1 MEPFLGQIS
10 VFGFNFAPNG
20 WALCQGQI
28 MSISQNTA
36 LFSLLGTA
44 YGGNGTSNFGL
55 PNLQGNVTI
64 SQGQSLV
71 GQLYD
76 LGETGGASQIALS
89 RSENPAHTHNLMAS
103 ISLTDVNTAV
113 GNVLGRP
120 EVAGNPN
127 ATTGKIYNANTL
139 DTQLNT
145 PLSAVGGGG
154 THDNR
159 QPFLVLNYCIA
170 LRGIFPQ
177 RG

>member
-1 MEPFLGQIS
+1 MSDPYVGEIRAVGY
-10 VFGFNFAPNG
+10 NFAPTG
-20 WALCQGQI
+20 WAQCNGQLLA
-28 MSISQNTA
+28 ISQNTA

-89 RSENPAHTHNLMAS
+89 RNESPGHTHNLMAS

-127 ATTGKIYNANTL
+127 
-139 DTQLNT
+139 
-145 PLSAVGGGG
+145 
-154 THDNR
+154 
-159 QPFLVLNYCIA
+159 
-170 LRGIFPQ
+170 
-177 RG
+177 